1 MANQVKQFLSIFI
14 LFLLIVSCDPCD
26 DCDTVSFEP
35 SVSLIFI
42 NQDSIERIDERLSFF
57 SFNDSALTVHIN
69 ALDTLRSR
77 LEEVQAGLDTGNTAL
92 QAEKDQ
98 ILALITE
105 QQADSL
111 FYEEQNINSDSATVL
126 SEAKS
131 TINTGLIKLDR
142 IEILGTGTEFVYE
155 DSSEVWNIPLSF
167 DEKFN
172 QYEITIG
179 GISDIIELDY
189 ETFQEVDEKRNI
201 LIRAKNIEVISFT
214 QNAIDSVLTN
224 CEETCQDGEATFT
237 IYF

>member
-1 MANQVKQFLSIFI
+1 MANQVKQLLNIFI
-14 LFLLIVSCDPCD
+14 LFLLIVSCDPCE

-35 SVSLIFI
+35 TVSLIFI

-57 SFNDSALTVHIN
+57 SFNDSALAVHID

-172 QYEITIG
+172 QYEITIK

-189 ETFQEVDEKRNI
+189 ETFQEVDEKRNV

-214 QNAIDSVLTN
+214 NNVIDSVLTN